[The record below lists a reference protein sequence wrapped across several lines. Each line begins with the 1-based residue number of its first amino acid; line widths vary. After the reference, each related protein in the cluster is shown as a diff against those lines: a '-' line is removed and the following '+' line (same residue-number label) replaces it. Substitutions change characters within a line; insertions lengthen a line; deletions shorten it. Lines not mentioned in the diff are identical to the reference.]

1 MGCFELFATMEM
13 RDKSGKYNVDPYNS
27 IARNPIGDLRENT
40 SEFMSN
46 VFNGRLELKFNIAKG
61 LTFTTTNGVDYN
73 DSKAYFFTS
82 SLVRATNGMSNV
94 DNYR

>member
-1 MGCFELFATMEM
+1 
-13 RDKSGKYNVDPYNS
+13 
-27 IARNPIGDLRENT
+27 
-40 SEFMSN
+40 MSN

-82 SLVRATNGMSNV
+82 SLVRATKRNELNV
-94 DNYR
+94 V